1 MEQGF
6 KQEHLQVV
14 CISDNMK
21 YFVFEGPNFAHKE
34 KKEKKGKKGERRA
47 SKKDGGLLTGLF

>member
-6 KQEHLQVV
+6 KQEHLQFV

-21 YFVFEGPNFAHKE
+21 YFVFEGPNFADKE
-34 KKEKKGKKGERRA
+34 KKEKKGKKGE
-47 SKKDGGLLTGLF
+47 KK